1 MSWELAYAHDS
12 AGRPVDGSREWLIDA
27 IEHGAEVR
35 LFIDY
40 GDVPGCYKDAQA
52 IWIKGGHVYAQ
63 NTITVSCAFTP
74 DYAWGVGASVDP
86 SFEATGLRFL
96 DDAYHYFEIVS
107 TTGDADEAR
116 WNIGEHTLRGRN
128 QKRYAMTWFVRR

>member
-1 MSWELAYAHDS
+1 MSWELSYAHDA
-12 AGRPVDGSREWLIDA
+12 AGRPVDGSRAGLIDA

-40 GDVPGCYKDAQA
+40 GDVPGCYKEAQA

-63 NTITVSCAFTP
+63 NTVTVSCAFTAEYP
-74 DYAWGVGASVDP
+74 WGAGASVDP
-86 SFEATGLRFL
+86 AFEATGLRFL

-116 WNIGEHTLRGRN
+116 WNIGEHALRGRN
-128 QKRYAMTWFVRR
+128 QKRYAMKWFVRR